1 MGNAAAGFLINNQL
15 DQLTTDVNTEL
26 QQVPLSPQNPISEFV
41 WIRKN
46 GGNVGEK
53 TEFVLRMWAN
63 PFEERNPYE
72 ELPGRKPLIGR
83 FSVTHVERAPDAE
96 VVPRGTKVMDVY
108 GIIKDDICPDMLSR
122 LEITYA
128 NDVAKLIGLGTATTT
143 VYDGQP
149 YFVDTALHE
158 SAPGAANSP
167 KFLNWLR
174 TNPLNEAGLLKA
186 LTQLD
191 VMPAADGN
199 EMDAT
204 GEILCICSTRDQYH
218 RALKFY
224 RGEYVETAVGA
235 AAATKYNSLKDV
247 ARPVYLKQLRKYYPT
262 AVPTVTGDGWCL
274 VKVASDRHRPFG
286 ISFTSEGEPQVFIE
300 GLSINDHSRV
310 TNNTQKVGCRGY
322 WGLFYMWPQFA
333 VLSTETT

>member
-1 MGNAAAGFLINNQL
+1 MGKAAAGFLIQQQL

-26 QQVPLSPQNPISEFV
+26 QNVPLSPQSPLSEFV

-46 GGNVGEK
+46 GGKVGE
-53 TEFVLRMWAN
+53 TTQFTLRLWAN
-63 PFEERNPYE
+63 PFEVRNPYE

-83 FSVTHVERAPDAE
+83 FSVTHLERAPDAE

-108 GIIKDDICPDMLSR
+108 NIVKDDICPDMLSR

-128 NDVAKLIGLGTATTT
+128 DDIAKLIGTGTTTTT
-143 VYDGQP
+143 VFDNQP
-149 YFVDTALHE
+149 FFIDTLSHE
-158 SAPGAANSP
+158 AAPGKANSP
-167 KFLNWLR
+167 KFANWLKV
-174 TNPLNEAGLLKA
+174 NPLNEAGLLKG
-186 LTQLD
+186 LNQLD
-191 VMPAADGN
+191 IMPAADGN
-199 EMDAT
+199 EMDAA

-247 ARPVYLKQLRKYYPT
+247 ARPVYLKQMRKYYTNGAGT
-262 AVPTVTGDGWCL
+262 ATGDGWCL
-274 VKVASDRHRPFG
+274 VKIASDKHRPFG
-286 ISFTSEGEPQVFIE
+286 LSFTEEGEPQVFIE
-300 GLSINDHSRV
+300 GASINDHSRV

-322 WGLFYMWPQFA
+322 WGAFYMWPQFA
-333 VLSTETT
+333 VLSTETA